1 LDATLLH
8 LLYGF
13 LLLVV
18 GLGAGLVNT
27 LASSGSAISLPVLL
41 MFGLSPLDANATN
54 RLAVL
59 FATMM
64 ALRTFQA
71 KRLVDW
77 SAGWK
82 MAIPTALGSI
92 AGVLAAER
100 MPRRD
105 MALAIT
111 AAVVAALLLLVTK
124 MKKVIERPSAGVAGI
139 TTAGLFVLLGVG
151 FWMGLIAIDG
161 ATYLLLVLVLLFHYD
176 LVHANALKVL
186 LGVVSTLVPIVMFA
200 GHGSIR
206 WPVGL
211 AMSAGSICGGYL
223 GARLTMHVRA
233 KFWIFRILVVVLV
246 LEIIHL
252 GIQYVAPFIHPVH
265 ALNAAP

>member
-8 LLYGF
+8 LFYGF
-13 LLLVV
+13 LLLVA

-64 ALRTFQA
+64 AVRTFQA

-77 SAGWK
+77 NAGWK
-82 MAIPTALGSI
+82 MAIPTVLGSV
-92 AGVLAAER
+92 AGVLAAES
-100 MPRRD
+100 MGRRD

-111 AAVVAALLLLVTK
+111 AAVVAALILLLTK
-124 MKKVIERPSAGVAGI
+124 MKKVLERPAPGVAGI
-139 TTAGLFVLLGVG
+139 TTAGLFVLFAVG
-151 FWMGLIAIDG
+151 FWLGLIAIDG
-161 ATYLLLVLVLLFHYD
+161 ATYLLLVMVLLFHYD
-176 LVHANALKVL
+176 LVHANALKAL
-186 LGVVSTLVPIVMFA
+186 LGFLSTLVPVVLFA
-200 GHGSIR
+200 GHGSIH
-206 WPVGL
+206 WPTGL
-211 AMSAGSICGGYL
+211 VMSAGSMCGGYL
-223 GARLTMHVRA
+223 GARLTIHAQA

-265 ALNAAP
+265 ALTAAP

>member
-1 LDATLLH
+1 MDATLLH

-13 LLLVV
+13 LLLVA

-77 SAGWK
+77 NAGWK
-82 MAIPTALGSI
+82 MAIPTVLGSL
-92 AGVLAAER
+92 AGVLAAES
-100 MPRRD
+100 MGRRD

-111 AAVVAALLLLVTK
+111 AAVVAALILLLTK
-124 MKKVIERPSAGVAGI
+124 MKKVLERPATGVAGI
-139 TTAGLFVLLGVG
+139 TTVGLFVLFAVG
-151 FWMGLIAIDG
+151 FWLGLIAIDG
-161 ATYLLLVLVLLFHYD
+161 ATYLLLVMVLLFHYD
-176 LVHANALKVL
+176 LVHANALKAL
-186 LGVVSTLVPIVMFA
+186 LGFLSTLVPVVLFA
-200 GHGSIR
+200 GHGSIH
-206 WPVGL
+206 WPMGL
-211 AMSAGSICGGYL
+211 IMSAGSMCGGYL
-223 GARLTMHVRA
+223 GARLTMHAQA
-233 KFWIFRILVVVLV
+233 KFWIFRILIVVLV

-265 ALNAAP
+265 ALTAAP